1 MAIFDFLSLTPKSK
15 IGTVEIQAT
24 LEEIYTD
31 TVQTT
36 EHPVQLGAAITDHA
50 YKRPAEVV
58 IRCGWSNSTL
68 DALLGN
74 AKFAQFDGEMSASDY
89 VSGVYS
95 QLLALQNARVRF
107 DITTSK
113 RHYTDMLITGLQVT
127 TDQATSN
134 VLMVTATCRQIII
147 VNTQATTLPPRENQ
161 ANAASTASTENA
173 GAKQTV
179 PAAAPPSGAVPSG
192 NM

>member
-68 DALLGN
+68 DALLG
-74 AKFAQFDGEMSASDY
+74 AISSLFDGEMSASDY
-89 VSGVYS
+89 VSGIYS
-95 QLLALQNARVRF
+95 QLLALQNARVPF

-147 VNTQATTLPPRENQ
+147 VNTQVTTLPPRENQ
-161 ANAASTASTENA
+161 ANAANTASTENA